1 MLIRKL
7 RKRKSGFT
15 LAELLVAL
23 VILGILS
30 LCVYLITQAASFTF
44 SRGQEVISSDDVKD
58 IVLEYVKQEIRN
70 SQTVYLTD
78 DLVNYGAVCLT
89 KGNLLFSSEFD
100 GYLYTLASDVDGNIN
115 LTFPQ
120 EDGRAFPANAT
131 QYFVNPSDIYGDYVV
146 RLTFS
151 TVTNT
156 ETGKKQSLKASVTVY
171 KKTDTSTPAA
181 QGFEVITLI
190 NMSQKNGE
198 INTQYAG
205 TDGEVRYCFYA

>member
-78 DLVNYGAVCLT
+78 DLVNYGSVCLT
-89 KGNLLFSSEFD
+89 KGKLLFSSEFD

-115 LTFPQ
+115 ITFPQ

>member
-1 MLIRKL
+1 M
-7 RKRKSGFT
+7 
-15 LAELLVAL
+15 
-23 VILGILS
+23 
-30 LCVYLITQAASFTF
+30 
-44 SRGQEVISSDDVKD
+44 
-58 IVLEYVKQEIRN
+58 
-70 SQTVYLTD
+70 
-78 DLVNYGAVCLT
+78 
-89 KGNLLFSSEFD
+89 
-100 GYLYTLASDVDGNIN
+100 
-115 LTFPQ
+115 
-120 EDGRAFPANAT
+120 
-131 QYFVNPSDIYGDYVV
+131 

-198 INTQYAG
+198 INTQYSG